1 MFFVHTI
8 KCSGAYSLIKA
19 KASLKSFT
27 RIDFEFWM
35 ALVAISFLGSSSSCF
50 LSSVKTFSMIVF
62 EVLTNSTWL
71 SAPCS
76 AWLNKSEAINDAFA
90 DSSAI
95 TKSSLGPA
103 GMSIATPNL
112 VASCFATVTNWFPG
126 PNIL

>member
-1 MFFVHTI
+1 
-8 KCSGAYSLIKA
+8 
-19 KASLKSFT
+19 
-27 RIDFEFWM
+27 M
-35 ALVAISFLGSSSSCF
+35 ALVVISTLGSSLSCISTSEDTSSIN
-50 LSSVKTFSMIVF
+50 FS
-62 EVLTNSTWL
+62 EVDTNSTWL
-71 SAPCS
+71 SAPCY

-95 TKSSLGPA
+95 TNSSLGPA